1 MNNPKHNHHVLPKL
15 YLKGFVI
22 KQDEPFIWVYK
33 RSEPYNPGSKRYN
46 HNGKSSNNPYFETVT
61 NAGAEW
67 DFFADPQKD
76 GAKDVETFENI
87 LESLEKP
94 ADTIF
99 KKLRAHQAIT
109 QVEKCIFSQYVILM
123 QTRVWSGRERIKKQ
137 LPETLVSYEPP
148 KEFFEEINFKDTP
161 ELRARWK
168 EAADNLAMQPDFHI
182 NIHNRVAAVAP
193 DSFRVQAL
201 QRMTWTFYVAPKSYS
216 FFTGDDPVFIPK
228 FGFGWN
234 NSELSFPISTDVAL
248 IASWN
253 KSMTE
258 GFEEAKPQI
267 VKEIN
272 RRTIGQASKIYFS
285 QNPDWVVTMLNK
297 GCYDYHPIYAPK
309 IVYKVAEIVT
319 DGPDLKPYL
328 KINT

>member
-1 MNNPKHNHHVLPKL
+1 MNNPKRNHHVLPRQ
-15 YLKGFVI
+15 YLKGFAI
-22 KQDEPFIWVYK
+22 ENDQPHIWVYK
-33 RSEPYNPGSKRYN
+33 RGEPYNPGR
-46 HNGKSSNNPYFETVT
+46 GTITNNPYRRSIED
-61 NAGAEW
+61 AGAEW

-76 GAKDVETFENI
+76 GNKDFETFENI

-94 ADTIF
+94 ANAIF
-99 KKLRAHQAIT
+99 KKLRAYQLIT
-109 QVEKCIFSQYVILM
+109 QEEKCIFSRYVILM

-137 LPETLVSYEPP
+137 LSETLAASEPT
-148 KEFFEEINFKDTP
+148 KEFFEETNIQDTP
-161 ELRARWK
+161 ELRAKWK
-168 EAADNLAMQPDFHI
+168 MVAESLANQPDFYI
-182 NIHNRVAAVAP
+182 SMHNRVAAVAP
-193 DSFRVQAL
+193 DSLRVQGL
-201 QRMTWTFYVAPKSYS
+201 QRMTWTFYVAPKSHS

-258 GFEEAKPQI
+258 GFEEAKSQI

-297 GCYDYHPIYAPK
+297 GRYDYHPIYAPK
-309 IVYKVAEIVT
+309 SVHKVAELVT
-319 DGPDLKPYL
+319 DTPDSKPYL
-328 KINT
+328 KINA